1 MDVCGQVLNV
11 NEFDWL
17 VSVPF
22 HNRLAHHTAGKQC
35 QDYWQL
41 RVVMLARI
49 TWVSLFGGQQT
60 MRTVEV
66 KDRRIQFLTWPTT

>member
-1 MDVCGQVLNV
+1 MWASVNV
-11 NEFDWL
+11 NDFNWL
-17 VSVPF
+17 VFVPF
-22 HNRLAHHTAGKQC
+22 HNRLAHHMAGQQC

-49 TWVSLFGGQQT
+49 MWVSLFGGQQM

-66 KDRRIQFLTWPTT
+66 KDRRIQFLT